1 MCRGFWAADAV
12 GFKSGLNPSSCSGG
26 CIHCI
31 GIWRVYR
38 GFATTYIAFNA
49 SCNPRLEIESSG
61 RRCGPWALA
70 LGLCENWGVDAAGGG
85 RCGGE
90 EGGVEKGWSGVSGGG
105 GARGG

>member
-1 MCRGFWAADAV
+1 M
-12 GFKSGLNPSSCSGG
+12 
-26 CIHCI
+26 
-31 GIWRVYR
+31 
-38 GFATTYIAFNA
+38 AFNA

-70 LGLCENWGVDAAGGG
+70 LGLFENWGVDGAGGG

-105 GARGG
+105 GARGWIGGWRRWRGRREAGGAERWRG